1 MKNFE
6 SIFAAYMIGWGV
18 FFIYQISVGQ
28 RLKKAEEELKRLK
41 ESGAKG

>member
-18 FFIYQISVGQ
+18 FFVYQISVGQ
-28 RLKKAEEELKRLK
+28 RLRALEEKVAQLKAEKN
-41 ESGAKG
+41 